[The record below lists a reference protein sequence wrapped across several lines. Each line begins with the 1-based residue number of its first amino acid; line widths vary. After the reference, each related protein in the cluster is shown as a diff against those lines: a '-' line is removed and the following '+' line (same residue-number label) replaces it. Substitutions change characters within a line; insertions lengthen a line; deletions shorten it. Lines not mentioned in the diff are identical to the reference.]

1 MEDKIFCPL
10 VDKKIDIIEC
20 VENRDIK
27 EESIPQKYK
36 MKVEWKNICEKCKYH
51 NF

>member
-1 MEDKIFCPL
+1 MEDKILCPL

-27 EESIPQKYK
+27 EESIPPKYK
-36 MKVEWKNICEKCKYH
+36 TKVDWKNICEKCKYH